1 MIHAEISLMPNS
13 LDNGEMLHDEFQLNL
28 TEKVNGNWLATL
40 INKALREYNKAQD
53 KAIAMIE
60 LTKYVSAR
68 DYCESNCITEEDL
81 GIDGECDTDEVE
93 DIAREYLEVQGIDWQ
108 NSSQ

>member
-40 INKALREYNKAQD
+40 INKALREYSKAQD
-53 KAIAMIE
+53 EAIAMRKSI
-60 LTKYVSAR
+60 
-68 DYCESNCITEEDL
+68 
-81 GIDGECDTDEVE
+81 
-93 DIAREYLEVQGIDWQ
+93 EYLEVQGIDWE